1 MQQTLVFLIGA
12 YLAQPQILAE
22 IPSHESALFQNLYR
36 AVQLFVFLPCY
47 KAWLKITGKVI
58 CCTFLARRTSFW
70 NLYGRYLSGLLRQD
84 ESAFWNH
91 RIIIY
96 HRPSLY
102 HYHQFHTADHHYGK
116 EGFPECYINL
126 CTFLEFD
133 HEELIDGIG
142 YSVVKKCMCA
152 QLIQSMMNASLW
164 RF

>member
-91 RIIIY
+91 RINLSSSISLPLSSIS
-96 HRPSLY
+96 HSRPSLW
-102 HYHQFHTADHHYGK
+102 
-116 EGFPECYINL
+116 EGRVYPECHINFG
-126 CTFLEFD
+126 TFLD
-133 HEELIDGIG
+133 RPRGIDRWYWLYCGQNVLGCTVHNHQI
-142 YSVVKKCMCA
+142 YDEC
-152 QLIQSMMNASLW
+152 
-164 RF
+164 